1 MKMIFEKIKE
11 ITVDS
16 LGVNPEEVE
25 LSTSFIEDLGAD
37 SLDLFEFVME
47 LEDEFDMEISN
58 EDVEK
63 ILTVEDAV
71 NYIMSR
77 EEE

>member
-1 MKMIFEKIKE
+1 MIFEKIKE

-16 LGVNPEEVE
+16 LGVSPEEVE
-25 LSTSFIEDLGAD
+25 LDTSFMEDLGAD

-63 ILTVEDAV
+63 IITLEDAV
-71 NYIMSR
+71 NYIISR
-77 EEE
+77 QEE

>member
-1 MKMIFEKIKE
+1 MIFEKIKE